1 MLSEATKEKLRPSL
15 PAAASLRNPVD
26 VIGDARS
33 DRYKAAVRTVLEDPG
48 VDMGIVILT
57 PQSMTEIE
65 ETAAVVPEA
74 VKGINKPV
82 ICSFMGVRDVAPGVA
97 ILRKAHIP
105 NYPFPEDGVRAL
117 AAATRLVT
125 LQDIPHRTM
134 VDLTDCDVA
143 GARKIIEKKLAG
155 KDSCYMGQA
164 ECRPLVRLLSPAA
177 AEERRRLLAR
187 RSGQTGHG
195 DRRAVGHES
204 HVGRRDPQVRRR
216 RRDPQG
222 GGRRTGPGRFCP
234 DP

>member
-1 MLSEATKEKLRPSL
+1 MPATIATRRPSA
-15 PAAASLRNPVD
+15 PC
-26 VIGDARS
+26 
-33 DRYKAAVRTVLEDPG
+33 LEDPG

-82 ICSFMGVRDVAPGVA
+82 VCSFMGVRDVAAGVA

-117 AAATRLVT
+117 AAAVRLVT

-143 GARKIIEKKLAG
+143 GARKIIAKTLGG
-155 KDSCYMGQA
+155 KDSHYMTQA
-164 ECRPLVRLLSPAA
+164 ECRPLFECYSLPLLKSDIACCATKPPKSRPISA
-177 AEERRRLLAR
+177 
-187 RSGQTGHG
+187 
-195 DRRAVGHES
+195 DRW
-204 HVGRRDPQVRRR
+204 P
-216 RRDPQG
+216 
-222 GGRRTGPGRFCP
+222 
-234 DP
+234 